1 MGADKEPN
9 GSGVRQVDVAGRRWY
24 TKAFKQEVVTQCLRP
39 GASVSKVS
47 IERGVNTNLVRKW
60 VRQFQRR
67 TAELAPLLPVVVQ
80 GERRSEP
87 VIDTSLAIEIRI
99 GEATIRVGADARPQQ
114 IEAIVRALR

>member
-1 MGADKEPN
+1 LGAEKELN
-9 GSGVRQVDVAGRRWY
+9 GSGVRQVDAAGRRWY
-24 TKAFKQEVVTQCLRP
+24 TKTFKQEVVTQCLQP

-60 VRQFQRR
+60 IRQLQRR

-80 GERRSEP
+80 GEHRSEP
-87 VIDTSLAIEIRI
+87 VIEAPLAIEIRI
-99 GEATIRVGADARPQQ
+99 GESTIMIGPSATPKQ